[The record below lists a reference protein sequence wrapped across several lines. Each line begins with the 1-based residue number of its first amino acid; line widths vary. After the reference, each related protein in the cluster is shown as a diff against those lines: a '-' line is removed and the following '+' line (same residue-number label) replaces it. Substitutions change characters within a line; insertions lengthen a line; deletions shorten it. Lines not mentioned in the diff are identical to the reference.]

1 MQKIGN
7 ITSTAT
13 PAGEFTNGVVSQ
25 GIVPTLIDDKWLNTI
40 QRELVKV
47 VEASG
52 LKLDPSDD
60 TQVWQAIKL
69 LSKGGIQIATDA
81 DIVKGVAGKL
91 VDAAG
96 LRRRTDDGRQPPFS
110 ADFAA
115 AIGGYPKGA
124 ILLGSDGETL
134 WQSTADANT
143 TDPDSATSKGW
154 KNLNSVNNDV
164 YDIFIGMTSFFCMQT
179 APKGWLFAN
188 GSAVSRTTYAKLFS
202 KIGTHY
208 GGGDGRTTFTLPDLR
223 GEFLRG
229 WDAGRGLD
237 SGRNIGTQQGDAI
250 RNIYGSG
257 SGRDI
262 SSQPSGAF
270 YPSSKTGYAGYGG
283 TNGNFIGFD
292 ASRVV
297 PTANENRPRN
307 VALAVYIY
315 AGA

>member
-81 DIVKGVAGKL
+81 DIVKGIAGKL

-143 TDPDSATSKGW
+143 TDPDSATSSGW
-154 KNLNSVNNDV
+154 VRLVSEEILHRRFAIIYPNGGTASNPAKVGVNKRYVMANPFGQNDVLCFAEIMYNSQWGRIEFSQSYEGRGGVGICVAQVGGSIIVQTGSFALTGSSAGTGNPFDLIGGGVSGSVN
-164 YDIFIGMTSFFCMQT
+164 T
-179 APKGWLFAN
+179 APCRVKVF
-188 GSAVSRTTYAKLFS
+188 
-202 KIGTHY
+202 
-208 GGGDGRTTFTLPDLR
+208 
-223 GEFLRG
+223 
-229 WDAGRGLD
+229 
-237 SGRNIGTQQGDAI
+237 Q
-250 RNIYGSG
+250 
-257 SGRDI
+257 I
-262 SSQPSGAF
+262 S
-270 YPSSKTGYAGYGG
+270 
-283 TNGNFIGFD
+283 
-292 ASRVV
+292 
-297 PTANENRPRN
+297 
-307 VALAVYIY
+307 
-315 AGA
+315 